1 MRRVARPKNLRTYS
15 KILLKYNIFSLYY
28 EHIRILYSYHN
39 HMKHLTQTEFSSS
52 IADGIVV
59 VDFFAER
66 CGPCKMIAPYLDQMQ
81 EKLTGHVNFY
91 KVDVDQENAIAAQQG
106 ITAMPTLKI
115 FNNGKEVKTIVG
127 ADLQG
132 LWDGI
137 QEQLKNNN
145 S

>member
-1 MRRVARPKNLRTYS
+1 
-15 KILLKYNIFSLYY
+15 
-28 EHIRILYSYHN
+28 
-39 HMKHLTQTEFSSS
+39 MKHLTQSEFSPA
-52 IADGIVV
+52 IAQGIVV

-66 CGPCKMIAPYLDQMQ
+66 CGPCKMIAPYLDQMETQ
-81 EKLTGHVNFY
+81 LWDSVTFY
-91 KVDVDQENAIAAQQG
+91 KVDVDQENAIAASQG

-137 QEQLKNNN
+137 QAELSK
-145 S
+145 